1 MSKLTVYQY
10 PKCSTCRNA
19 VKWLQNHGHELELHH
34 IVEEPPTADQLAELV
49 DKSGLDLKK
58 FFNTSGE
65 VYKELKLKD
74 KLPGMSREEQ
84 LNLLASN
91 GMLIKRPVVTD
102 GQRVSVGFKED
113 QYSEVWGQA

>member
-19 VKWLQNHGHELELHH
+19 VKWLQNNGHELELHH
-34 IVEEPPTADQLAELV
+34 IVEEPPTAEQLAELV
-49 DKSGLDLKK
+49 DKSGLELKK

-74 KLPGMSREEQ
+74 RLANMSQKEQ
-84 LNLLASN
+84 LTLLASN
-91 GMLIKRPVVTD
+91 GKLIKRPVVTD
-102 GQRVSVGFKED
+102 GQRVTLGFKAD
-113 QYSEVWGQA
+113 QYGEVWG